1 MVIRN
6 ILVATAFDEA
16 SGAALDYGRTMARAF
31 GGTLHVF
38 HAVGNAFLSASV
50 ADPRLVEQGARLHLE
65 HTLTDEDRS
74 ALSARA
80 VVATSDFPA
89 EAIVDYA
96 REHAVDL
103 IVTGTHGRTGV
114 SHAVLG
120 SIAERVVR
128 TAPCPVLTVKGGG
141 AAA

>member
-1 MVIRN
+1 MTIRN

-38 HAVGNAFLSASV
+38 HAVGNAFLSPTV
-50 ADPRLVEQGARLHLE
+50 ADPRLVEDGARLHLE
-65 HTLTDEDRS
+65 HTLTDDDRS
-74 ALSARA
+74 ALRAKA
-80 VVATSDFPA
+80 VVTTSDFPA
-89 EAIVDYA
+89 DAIVDYA
-96 REHAVDL
+96 REHAIDL

-128 TAPCPVLTVKGGG
+128 MAPCAVLTVKS
-141 AAA
+141 AAAAA